1 MSYVN
6 KRLAKR
12 MGDPAFAKAWKE
24 SELEYNISR
33 NIIKKRI
40 ERGWSQKDLA
50 NRMSTTQSIVSRIES
65 GDANITVKTLATVA
79 NALGT
84 EVSELVEI
92 TEEQE
97 PIMA

>member
-1 MSYVN
+1 MSYVT

-12 MGDPAFAKAWKE
+12 MSDPAFAEAWKE

-33 NIIKKRI
+33 NIIKKRN
-40 ERGWSQKDLA
+40 EHGWSQSELA
-50 NRMSTTQSIVSRIES
+50 KRMSTTQSVISRIES
-65 GDANITVKTLATVA
+65 GDSNMTVKTLANVA

-92 TEEQE
+92 TEE
-97 PIMA
+97 PIFA